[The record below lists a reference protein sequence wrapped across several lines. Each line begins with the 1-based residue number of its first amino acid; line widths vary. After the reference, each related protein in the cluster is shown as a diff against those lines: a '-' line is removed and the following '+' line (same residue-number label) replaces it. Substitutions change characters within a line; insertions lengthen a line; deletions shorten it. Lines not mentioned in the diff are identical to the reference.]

1 MLKVLSNSVSVPPAA
16 WRYISMNTWNNI
28 QDALC
33 ELEYQI
39 KDAVTRCK
47 ATECNLDIR
56 CGTLFR
62 GQDFLATRDRRLLD
76 YYGGFEYVDPECI
89 QQVGG
94 WTLYSADDDRVL
106 QAMMT
111 LEHKHD

>member
-1 MLKVLSNSVSVPPAA
+1 MD
-16 WRYISMNTWNNI
+16 WDTI
-28 QDALC
+28 QDALS
-33 ELEYQI
+33 EVDQRIADSVTPHKAE
-39 KDAVTRCK
+39 DAG
-47 ATECNLDIR
+47 LDRR
-56 CGTLFR
+56 CGMIYL
-62 GQDFLATRDRRLLD
+62 GEDFLATRDRRLLD

>member
-1 MLKVLSNSVSVPPAA
+1 MD
-16 WRYISMNTWNNI
+16 WDTI
-28 QDALC
+28 QDALS
-33 ELEYQI
+33 EVDQQI
-39 KDAVTRCK
+39 ADAVTPHK
-47 ATECNLDIR
+47 AEDAGLDRR
-56 CGTLFR
+56 CGMIYL
-62 GQDFLATRDRRLLD
+62 GEDFLATRDRRLLD

>member
-1 MLKVLSNSVSVPPAA
+1 MD
-16 WRYISMNTWNNI
+16 WDTI
-28 QDALC
+28 QDALS
-33 ELEYQI
+33 EVDQQI
-39 KDAVTRCK
+39 ADAVTPHK
-47 ATECNLDIR
+47 AEGAGLDRR
-56 CGTLFR
+56 CGMIYL
-62 GQDFLATRDRRLLD
+62 GEDFLATRNRRSLD
-76 YYGGFEYVDPECI
+76 YYGGFEYVDPEYI